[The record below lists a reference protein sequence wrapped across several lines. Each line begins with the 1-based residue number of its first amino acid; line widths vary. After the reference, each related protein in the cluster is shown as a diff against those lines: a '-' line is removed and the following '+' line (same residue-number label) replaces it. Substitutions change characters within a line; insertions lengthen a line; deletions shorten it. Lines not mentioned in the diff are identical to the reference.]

1 MATSVAENVER
12 HFEVQLNAGNHF
24 AWLRTRMALERTI
37 MAWVRTAV
45 ALIGFG
51 FTIVQFFERLGSME
65 GVAAASRP
73 YAARYIGLALI
84 ATGVLTLVISAWQH
98 RKVVLYLW
106 SGEFAAIAGV
116 GKAPAHTPVYL
127 IAVTMIFVGVFAFV
141 VVLVRA
147 V

>member
-1 MATSVAENVER
+1 MATSAAENVQR
-12 HFEVQLNAGNHF
+12 HFEVQLTAGNHF
-24 AWLRTRMALERTI
+24 AWLRTRLALERTV

-51 FTIVQFFERLGSME
+51 FTIVQFFERLNSME

-84 ATGVLTLVISAWQH
+84 GAGVLALMISIWQY
-98 RKVVLYLW
+98 RRMVLYLW
-106 SGEFAAIAGV
+106 HGDFAGIAGV
-116 GKAPAHTPVYL
+116 AKGPAHTPVYL
-127 IAVTMIFVGVFAFV
+127 IAITMLLVGIFAFLT
-141 VVLVRA
+141 VLVRA